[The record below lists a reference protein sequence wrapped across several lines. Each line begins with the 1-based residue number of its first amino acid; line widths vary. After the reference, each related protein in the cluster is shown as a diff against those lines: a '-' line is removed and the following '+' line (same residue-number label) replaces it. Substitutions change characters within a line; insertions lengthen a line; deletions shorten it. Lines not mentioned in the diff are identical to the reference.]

1 MCTPWRAVSRSAS
14 CGTGCEPG
22 AGQLA
27 QSKHSQSS
35 SQSPAHHIDVVEA
48 ELLHRLL
55 AARRLVLDGVHVV
68 RDVLDEHLVAVARC
82 AHALAVQ
89 PGLQQR
95 ALRWAHS
102 RKAVQREPHGWQYSQ
117 YLESSTK
124 RSAASFGR
132 LGARARGQDTARH
145 VNARHTQTHAAV
157 GAVVR
162 VPAEAW
168 QLAQTVV
175 KRVRLRR
182 AERQGDRE
190 AHHPRSIFLRAQ
202 HQDSSPSARRPHRA
216 EKGTSQTDIIVWPN
230 SWF

>member
-89 PGLQQR
+89 PGLEQR
-95 ALRWAHS
+95 ALRWAHQPVE
-102 RKAVQREPHGWQYSQ
+102 R
-117 YLESSTK
+117 
-124 RSAASFGR
+124 R
-132 LGARARGQDTARH
+132 LARARGQESQSSMSTRH
-145 VNARHTQTHAAV
+145 ANARCSWCSSPSSSRGLAACPDRCQ
-157 GAVVR
+157 AR
-162 VPAEAW
+162 A
-168 QLAQTVV
+168 LAS
-175 KRVRLRR
+175 RR
-182 AERQGDRE
+182 APGRPTGASSPQYF
-190 AHHPRSIFLRAQ
+190 SCAQ
-202 HQDSSPSARRPHRA
+202 HQDARYARGASGSIRAARRIEVP
-216 EKGTSQTDIIVWPN
+216 KCSN
-230 SWF
+230 STIL